1 MITLNSLLTGFL
13 AGLITFKVIL
23 LAVAA
28 VLIVHTILER
38 NRQRAAAPARARHH
52 RLDVNV

>member
-13 AGLITFKVIL
+13 AGLITVKVIL

-38 NRQRAAAPARARHH
+38 NRQRASVPARIKH
-52 RLDVNV
+52 RRIDVHV